1 MAANPT
7 PERALG
13 VEHDDEVLDPAS
25 HYPDVTSGIRDL
37 VELGKAGPVTYA
49 CFSACFPAPNYGPEM
64 IDRVFEV
71 VEAEGIEF
79 CDGPAAAGESGDHEP
94 PAVDL
99 DDPVRMYLRQMAQVP
114 LLSRA
119 EELLHA
125 KRIHV
130 SRGAFRQAIFG
141 SGAGQRRL
149 AQISRQVVE
158 GFRSLHDVH
167 QLPASGSP
175 NTDVL
180 MALLV
185 EKLTPIELLIQ
196 RNEDRFLEW
205 LAAKSVTTRKRIR
218 SKLQSGL
225 DEVASELA
233 GLHYLPE
240 VVEEQRDRL
249 LRLHDSMETM
259 LRAPQRDD
267 VAAGLVGLQVQVLED
282 VTAFRARVEHLERH
296 FSLYEH
302 AKRKLSAGN
311 LRLVV
316 KFAKMYRDRGLPFLD
331 LIQEGNAGLMRGV
344 EKYEYERGFKFST
357 YASWWIRQAIT
368 RALAEQSRT
377 IRIPIHLHDIMYKV
391 REAVSSLFQQLGRDP
406 SPEEIAGATELSVS
420 EIERV
425 QEASRPLLG
434 LDSPLDDDGSGYLGD
449 VIEDR
454 SALSPLAAAHHEMLR
469 ERLGSA
475 LKTLTHREREVLK
488 LRFGL
493 EDGLVFTLDEV
504 GQIFNVS
511 RERARQI
518 ENQAIRK
525 LQSPN
530 RSRYLEDFADP

>member
-1 MAANPT
+1 MMMAKPT
-7 PERALG
+7 PPLCSDGEEAISVG
-13 VEHDDEVLDPAS
+13 SHPSVE
-25 HYPDVTSGIRDL
+25 TGIDQL
-37 VELGKAGPVTYA
+37 VELAKSGLVTYSQ
-49 CFSACFPAPNYGPEM
+49 FSACFPAPNHTPEM

-71 VEAEGIEF
+71 IQAEGIQF
-79 CDGPAAAGESGDHEP
+79 SDRA
-94 PAVDL
+94 DL
-99 DDPVRMYLRQMAQVP
+99 DPPTPLEDSPTSDTVDPVRMYLRQMSQIP

-125 KRIHV
+125 KCIQV
-130 SRGAFRQAIFG
+130 ARGEFQNAIFE
-141 SGAGQRRL
+141 SGACQRRL
-149 AQISRQVVE
+149 AQMSRQIVE

-185 EKLTPIELLIQ
+185 EKLTPIESQIQ
-196 RNEDRFLEW
+196 ENEDLFLRSLGTKSAVTRARLTRKLDKGLQTVARE
-205 LAAKSVTTRKRIR
+205 LAA
-218 SKLQSGL
+218 
-225 DEVASELA
+225 
-233 GLHYLPE
+233 LHYLPE
-240 VVEEQRDRL
+240 VIDEQRDRL
-249 LRLHDSMETM
+249 LRIHSSLENL
-259 LRAPQRDD
+259 LRAADPRE
-267 VAAGLVGLQVQVLED
+267 VGPTLTGIQVQILED
-282 VTAFRARVEHLERH
+282 VDSFRVRMNHIERNYAV
-296 FSLYEH
+296 YER

-368 RALAEQSRT
+368 RSLAEQSRT

-391 REAVSSLFQQLGRDP
+391 REAVSTLVQQLGRDP
-406 SPEEIAGATELSVS
+406 SPEEIAGATELTVS

-434 LDSPLDDDGSGYLGD
+434 LDSPLDEDGGGYLGD
-449 VIEDR
+449 VIEDPR
-454 SALSPLAAAHHEMLR
+454 APSPMAVAQHELLR
-469 ERLGSA
+469 ERLAGA

-530 RSRYLEDFADP
+530 RSRYLEDFAD